1 MLIGA
6 GIAVWYAKV
15 PEEDPDPDRE
25 EEEDDE
31 DGRLAEVRIAVL
43 ALELLLLLI
52 RAVELVL
59 PDDTLDEEVVR
70 ATPEELLL
78 LLLDPAHAGSDVL
91 DPGKIHDS
99 HGKSTAPSYWRRS
112 TRATTNTM
120 ATTSSASGAKYV
132 CG

>member
-6 GIAVWYAKV
+6 GSAVWYAKV
-15 PEEDPDPDRE
+15 PEEEPDPDRE

-31 DGRLAEVRIAVL
+31 DGRLAEVRVA

-52 RAVELVL
+52 CAVELAL

-78 LLLDPAHAGSDVL
+78 LLLDPAHAGSGVL

-120 ATTSSASGAKYV
+120 ATTRSASGAKYV